1 MLNNKPKYKRLTS
14 IDRVTIEVLLKE
26 ELSYTAI
33 AVRLCCNKSTI
44 SREVNLGLDCHNEYR
59 ASYADKKSCKRVS
72 SRKFSKRRILSH
84 TPLQDFVS
92 DKLKL
97 HWSPNQISLVLKRDY
112 GNDSNMQVSS
122 EAIYQ
127 YIYILPRGELKKT
140 LIEGLRYK
148 HKYRHKRKTK
158 KQLSDM
164 EEMRG
169 KIADMLSIHER
180 PAEVADRIIP
190 GHWESDLI
198 IGKYKQSAVA
208 TLVERVSRY
217 TMIIPLT
224 KRDAVSVREAITQRV
239 MQIPHFLRKT
249 LTHDQG
255 KELSQH
261 VKLTIDTNMQVYFAD
276 PASPWQRG
284 TNENTNGL
292 IRDYFPKG
300 TDFRLISEERI
311 MEVQDM
317 LNSRPRKVLDYYT
330 PNDVYLSYV
339 AIGD

>member
-1 MLNNKPKYKRLTS
+1 MLSNKTKYKRLTC
-14 IDRVTIEVLLKE
+14 IERVTIEILLKE
-26 ELSYTAI
+26 KLSYTAI

-44 SREVNLGLDCHNEYR
+44 SREINLGLDCNNEYR
-59 ASYADKKSCKRVS
+59 ASYADKKSRKRVA
-72 SRKFSKRRILSH
+72 SRKLTKRRITSH
-84 TPLQDFVS
+84 TQLHGYVT
-92 DKLKL
+92 DKLKQ

-112 GNDSNMQVSS
+112 DNDSNMQVSS

-127 YIYILPRGELKKT
+127 YIYVLPKGELKKT

-158 KQLSDM
+158 KQLSEM

-180 PAEVADRIIP
+180 PVEVADRIIP

-217 TMIIPLT
+217 TMIIPLA

-239 MQIPHFLRKT
+239 MQIPDFLRKT

-261 VKLTIDTNMQVYFAD
+261 VQLTIDTNMQVYFAD

-300 TDFRLISEERI
+300 TDFRLISDERI

-317 LNSRPRKVLDYYT
+317 LNSRPRKVETLT
-330 PNDVYLSYV
+330 HLPKSLQFW
-339 AIGD
+339 I

>member
-1 MLNNKPKYKRLTS
+1 MLSNKPKYKRLTS

-33 AVRLCCNKSTI
+33 AVRLGCNKSSI
-44 SREVNLGLDCHNEYR
+44 SREVRLGKDCLNQYR
-59 ASYADKKSCKRVS
+59 ASYADKKSSKRVA
-72 SRKFSKRRILSH
+72 SRKLCKRRITNHKSL
-84 TPLQDFVS
+84 LEFVNN
-92 DKLKL
+92 KLKQ
-97 HWSPNQISLVLKRDY
+97 HWSPNQISLALKKDY
-112 GNDSNMQVSS
+112 SNDNSMQVSS

-127 YIYILPRGELKKT
+127 YIYVLPRGELKKT

-158 KQLSDM
+158 KQLSEM

-169 KIADMLSIHER
+169 KIAGMLSIHER

-239 MQIPHFLRKT
+239 MQIPNYLRKT

-261 VKLTIDTNMQVYFAD
+261 IQLTIDTNMQVYFAD

-317 LNSRPRKVLDYYT
+317 LNSRPRKVLDYFT
-330 PNDVYLSYV
+330 PNEVYLSYV

>member
-1 MLNNKPKYKRLTS
+1 MLSNKTKYKRLTS
-14 IDRVTIEVLLKE
+14 IDRVTIEALLKE

-44 SREVNLGLDCHNEYR
+44 SREINLGLDCHKEYR
-59 ASYADKKSCKRVS
+59 ASYADKVSRKRVS
-72 SRKFSKRRILSH
+72 SRKLSKRRILSH
-84 TPLQDFVS
+84 IELQDFVN
-92 DKLKL
+92 DKLKQ

-112 GNDSNMQVSS
+112 DNDTNMQVSR

-127 YIYILPRGELKKT
+127 YIYVLPRGELKKT

-158 KQLSDM
+158 KQLSEM

-169 KIADMLSIHER
+169 KIANMLSIHER

-239 MQIPHFLRKT
+239 MQIPDFLRKT

-261 VKLTIDTNMQVYFAD
+261 VQLTIDTNMQVYFAD

-292 IRDYFPKG
+292 IRDFFPKG
-300 TDFRLISEERI
+300 TDFRLISDERI

-317 LNSRPRKVLDYYT
+317 LNSRPREILDYYT